1 MTDDD
6 LLARRLAE
14 LGDPALPEAL
24 GTRTL
29 ARATAWLEPPGEPAW
44 RVVKGRVAVP
54 ALLLSAAAVFAA
66 DTCAMIVRVF
76 GG

>member
-1 MTDDD
+1 MKDDD
-6 LLARRLAE
+6 LLTRSLAE

-29 ARATAWLEPPGEPAW
+29 ARATAWLEPPSEAAW
-44 RVVKGRVAVP
+44 RVVMGRLAVP
-54 ALLLSAAAVFAA
+54 ALLVSATVVFAA
-66 DTCAMIVRVF
+66 DTCAMILRVF